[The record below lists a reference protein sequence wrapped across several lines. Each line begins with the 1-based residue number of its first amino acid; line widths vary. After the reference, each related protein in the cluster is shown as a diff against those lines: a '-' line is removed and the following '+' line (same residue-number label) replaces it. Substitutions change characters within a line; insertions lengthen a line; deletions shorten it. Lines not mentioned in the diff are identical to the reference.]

1 MYDDA
6 RGVCGCLCVRICFRA
21 YGHVPRTLLIFT
33 DCCDL
38 CSCETAEKRMHKSYI
53 ACTMMHVKCVGVCV
67 CVRVRACLRACMHKY
82 FEGCVCSQVF
92 REMQPMRTRQER
104 CVLLQLPQHQF
115 TVLCINP
122 GLQLWP
128 LLEGATSFARVW
140 CPSITIRLSLAGD
153 PLRIPGEQHFVEIA
167 FLVEIATQVRK
178 EEILNVS
185 RSRCARLTEVH

>member
-1 MYDDA
+1 
-6 RGVCGCLCVRICFRA
+6 
-21 YGHVPRTLLIFT
+21 
-33 DCCDL
+33 
-38 CSCETAEKRMHKSYI
+38 
-53 ACTMMHVKCVGVCV
+53 
-67 CVRVRACLRACMHKY
+67 
-82 FEGCVCSQVF
+82 
-92 REMQPMRTRQER
+92 MQPMRTRQER

-122 GLQLWP
+122 GLQLRP

-185 RSRCARLTEVH
+185 EADAHGLQKFIKILNTSFWKQKASNLKMLLVLNKDFPKRSIAQNFQAKDFEFSEYYF